1 MAAPSLR
8 ETQRWLA
15 GLILDP
21 SRLDDRTVVPSEVVA
36 ADDATA
42 RIRLGAYTGG
52 YPARIEEALAE
63 TFPAVRHVLGISTFH
78 ALLHRYLPHVP
89 AGIYNLNDVG
99 TALPEHLAAD
109 PVAADVPLVVDLS
122 RLELAVQRAFHATL
136 EPPFDSAALAAWT
149 LDDWDAAAVRFQP
162 GVALVR
168 SPWPIHDVWQART
181 QPRESIDIV
190 VEGRPQCVLVHRTG
204 PRLVVDVIDAE
215 QAAVLVRLMDGTTL
229 GATMEAMATSGGRP
243 DAVGSWLA
251 GWVGRGLIAGCERVA

>member
-21 SRLDDRTVVPSEVVA
+21 SRLDGAACAPSEVVA

-63 TFPAVRHVLGISTFH
+63 AFPAVRHVLGGSTFH

-99 TALPEHLAAD
+99 AALPEHLATD

-136 EPPFDSAALAAWT
+136 EPPFDPPPLAAWT
-149 LDDWDAAAVRFQP
+149 LDDWDAAVLRFQP

-168 SPWPIHDVWQART
+168 SPWPIHDVWAART

-190 VEGRPQCVLVHRTG
+190 VEGRPQRVLVYRAG
-204 PRLVVDVIDAE
+204 QRLIVETIDEE
-215 QAAVLVRLMDGTTL
+215 QAAVLARLMDGETL
-229 GATMEAMATSGGRP
+229 GSAMEALATSGGTT
-243 DAVGSWLA
+243 DVVGGWLA
-251 GWVGRGLIAGCERVA
+251 GWVGRGLLAGCDG